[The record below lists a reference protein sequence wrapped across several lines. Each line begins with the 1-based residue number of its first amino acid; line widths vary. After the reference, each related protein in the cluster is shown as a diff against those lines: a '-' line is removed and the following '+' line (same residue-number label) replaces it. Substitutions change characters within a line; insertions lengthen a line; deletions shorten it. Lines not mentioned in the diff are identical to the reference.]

1 MSLHKNR
8 FCGSFDIG
16 QPHWLPQEVIRFNIV
31 NHKSGR
37 GLGQTMK
44 LNSSTGNPLLVIV
57 GMPGSGKTSVA
68 RHLEQKGWQVI
79 RFGEMTIREVKSRNL
94 PVNEANERAVREEMR
109 AIHGMDAYAKLWL
122 PKIMESLSVGPTV
135 IDGLY
140 SWAEYRFLRQQ
151 FGDRMKVVA
160 IFTTRSVRYARLSA
174 RPDRPL
180 STEEAEQRDIAEIE
194 NVEKAGP
201 IAIADYTILND
212 GSEDDLLLAVDRLLS
227 THILS

>member
-1 MSLHKNR
+1 MN
-8 FCGSFDIG
+8 
-16 QPHWLPQEVIRFNIV
+16 NA
-31 NHKSGR
+31 
-37 GLGQTMK
+37 
-44 LNSSTGNPLLVIV
+44 GNPLLVIV

-79 RFGEMTIREVKSRNL
+79 SFGEMTIREVKSRNL

-122 PKIMESLSVGPTV
+122 PKIMESLSVGPLV

-140 SWAEYRFLRQQ
+140 SWAEYRFLRQH
-151 FGDRMKVVA
+151 FGDRMKVMA
-160 IFTTRSVRYARLSA
+160 IFTTRSLRYARLWQ
-174 RPDRPL
+174 RTDRPL

-212 GSEDDLLLAVDRLLS
+212 GPKDDLLLAVDRLLS
-227 THILS
+227 THILSQ

>member
-1 MSLHKNR
+1 
-8 FCGSFDIG
+8 
-16 QPHWLPQEVIRFNIV
+16 
-31 NHKSGR
+31 
-37 GLGQTMK
+37 MK
-44 LNSSTGNPLLVIV
+44 LNSNTSNPLLVIV

-68 RHLEQKGWQVI
+68 RHLEQRDWHVI

-109 AIHGMDAYAKLWL
+109 AVHGMDAYAKLWL
-122 PKIMESLSVGPTV
+122 PTIRESLAAGALV

-140 SWAEYRFLRQQ
+140 SWAEYKFLRQH
-151 FGDRMKVVA
+151 FGDQMKVVA
-160 IFTTRSVRYARLSA
+160 IFTTRPLRYARLSQ

-180 STEEAEQRDIAEIE
+180 STEEAEQRDFAEIE

-212 GSEDDLLLAVDRLLS
+212 GSEEDLLRAVDRLLS
-227 THILS
+227 TLRVC